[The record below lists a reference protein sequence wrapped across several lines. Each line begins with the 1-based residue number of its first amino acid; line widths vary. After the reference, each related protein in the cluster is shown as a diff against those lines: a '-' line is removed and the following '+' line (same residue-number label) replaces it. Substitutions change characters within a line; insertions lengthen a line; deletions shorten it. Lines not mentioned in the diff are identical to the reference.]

1 MKFTETNLKGGFVIE
16 LEERR
21 DERGFFA
28 RAFCQDEFA
37 AHGLK
42 TEFVQCNLSH
52 NIKRGTLR
60 GLHFQLKP
68 HEEVKF
74 VRCVRGAILD
84 VMIDLRPDSPTKL
97 KYFAAELTGENNKA
111 LYIPEGFAHGYIA
124 LEDDSLVYYQ
134 VSERY
139 TPGAERTVRY
149 DDPDININWP
159 DIKPLI
165 VSAKDQAAPF
175 YRDIKFN

>member
-1 MKFTETNLKGGFVIE
+1 M
-16 LEERR
+16 
-21 DERGFFA
+21 
-28 RAFCQDEFA
+28 
-37 AHGLK
+37 
-42 TEFVQCNLSH
+42 
-52 NIKRGTLR
+52 
-60 GLHFQLKP
+60 
-68 HEEVKF
+68 
-74 VRCVRGAILD
+74 RCVRGAILD